1 MKGARFTT
9 QQNGADMRNAMK
21 FAVGVVILLATA
33 ATAPAQFFPYE
44 VQKKTLSNGLD
55 VIVIETPEFADVI
68 NVNTLILSG
77 SRNEVEKGRSGLAH
91 LFEHIAFRHRFEE
104 PANSYD
110 TRIDAMGA
118 FDNAWTWFDVT
129 YYHPV
134 TFATNLEGL
143 INLQAERFVDMKFSE
158 SIYRTEAGAVLGEYR
173 RIASDPS
180 LRMDEVLIDLA
191 YGPQHGYGHTTIG
204 YLADVEDMPNSFRSG
219 EAFYE
224 TWYRPNNSVVIVSGD
239 VEAENVFRLVEKAYG
254 SWRQGAV
261 PEMPDVAPLK
271 GPKYGHVDWSSQVP
285 PRITQA
291 YMIPP
296 FVPGSTEAAILGLL
310 PELIAGQ
317 TSPIFQELRYDKKLA
332 TDMFVGRQ
340 SAEGFD
346 ARLLETSLRLDDAKF
361 GEQGSAMFKEVE
373 SILDRGVAGLAKF
386 SQRPN
391 AAATLDALK
400 SRYRYDLLA
409 SLNSPHNMAE
419 VFAWYY
425 RFDRDP
431 QVLDKLVAAVDK
443 LTPADI
449 DRYAARH
456 FVPANKVVV
465 TMSYKAGGAQ

>member
-1 MKGARFTT
+1 
-9 QQNGADMRNAMK
+9 MRNTIR
-21 FAVGVVILLATA
+21 FAAGVLVLLVTSV
-33 ATAPAQFFPYE
+33 TAPAQFFPYE
-44 VQKKTLSNGLD
+44 VQKRTLPNGLD

-68 NVNTLILSG
+68 NVNTLILAG

-134 TFATNLEGL
+134 TFSTNLEAL
-143 INLQAERFVDMKFSE
+143 IDLQAERFVDMQFSE

-180 LRMDEVLIDLA
+180 LRMDEVLIDLT
-191 YGPQHGYGHTTIG
+191 YGPGHGYGHTTIG
-204 YLADVEDMPNSFRSG
+204 YLADVEDMPNSFKSG
-219 EAFYE
+219 QAFYQ
-224 TWYRPNNSVVIVSGD
+224 TYYRPNNAVVIVAGD
-239 VEAENVFRLVEKAYG
+239 VKADSVFRLVEEAYG
-254 SWRQGAV
+254 SWQRGPT
-261 PEMPDVAPLK
+261 PEMPDVMPVK
-271 GPKYGHVDWSSQVP
+271 GPKYGHVPWNAEVP

-291 YMIPP
+291 YLIPP
-296 FVPGSTEAAILGLL
+296 FVPGSTDAAVLGLL

-317 TSPIFQELRYDKKLA
+317 TSPIFQELRYEKELA

-361 GEQGSAMFKEVE
+361 KAQGSAMFKEVE
-373 SILDRGVAGLAKF
+373 AILDRGVAGLSKF
-386 SQRPN
+386 SQRPD
-391 AAATLDALK
+391 AAATLAALK

-431 QVLDKLVAAVDK
+431 QVLDKLVAAVER
-443 LTPADI
+443 LTPEDI
-449 DRYAARH
+449 DRYAARY
-456 FVPANKVVV
+456 FVPANKAIV
-465 TMSYKAGGAQ
+465 TMSPETAAGGGQ